1 MNFNRV
7 KEVFRRLKMVL
18 QDREGMVLI
27 LVLIVLVAA
36 IITGVTIMR
45 TSALEARIAGN
56 ERAYVDNFN
65 TLESAT
71 SYALTMNTA
80 ALSAVAT
87 SIGTSYTYPDDS
99 LPQNLR
105 DAHVTVT
112 AELDRIGKPPK
123 GAGYDPSLKSRFYT
137 FEAIDDSGNQ
147 RLTVGAYKVFPTA
160 TE

>member
-1 MNFNRV
+1 MNCNRV
-7 KEVFRRLKMVL
+7 KEVLGKLKMVL
-18 QDREGMVLI
+18 QDREGMVLV

-36 IITGVTIMR
+36 IITGVIIMR

-56 ERAYVDNFN
+56 ERAYVETFN

-71 SYALTMNTA
+71 SFALTMNTA
-80 ALSAVAT
+80 ALSAIAT
-87 SIGTSYTYPDDS
+87 SIGATYTYPSAS

-105 DAHVTVT
+105 DAHVSVT

-123 GAGYDPSLKSRFYT
+123 NAGYDPSLKSRFYT
-137 FEAIDDSGNQ
+137 FEAKDASGNQ
-147 RLTVGAYKVFPTA
+147 RLTVGAYKVFPPT

>member
-7 KEVFRRLKMVL
+7 KEVFRKLKMVL

-80 ALSAVAT
+80 ALAAVAT
-87 SIGTSYTYPDDS
+87 TEGATFTFLMERSPKIFRVRVS
-99 LPQNLR
+99 LPR
-105 DAHVTVT
+105 
-112 AELDRIGKPPK
+112 LDDITGPPIGS
-123 GAGYDPSLKSRFYT
+123 GNDESLKTRYYIIQ
-137 FEAIDDSGNQ
+137 AQDDEGSQ
-147 RLTVGAYKVFPTA
+147 TSARGAYKVFPPTKDF
-160 TE
+160 